1 MFKEKTIS
9 LYAGSNDCCRLK
21 QIPGCNRDH
30 LLDPSVIGK
39 VEKSGVF
46 LTDYEKA
53 PFTPFMDLSSLR
65 LEMGS
70 ENLDITQ
77 ELVEEIPFLIRLC
90 DRFIPVTFFRLPNG
104 QMQKP
109 VIFFHGGGFLGG
121 STKVLENQ
129 CKFLAEQSK
138 ATVIS
143 VDYRL
148 IPENPFPAAL
158 NDCKEVISWIWDHA
172 EEWNLDRNKIT
183 AAGESAGGNLAV
195 SCSLSE
201 TGKKVA
207 LTMPVYGA
215 LDLSYAEDT
224 DYWDY
229 HKYEVIP
236 EHYNHAM
243 TRLNRFRILNN
254 TIHDLYAANGEDVKD
269 PSISPLYTND
279 LSNLKKT
286 VIVEAEFDYFRLSND
301 LFAEKLWNSKIPCE
315 VIRYQGMDH
324 GFYDRLGFCQ
334 QTKDCIMEMAL
345 QIRKL

>member
-1 MFKEKTIS
+1 
-9 LYAGSNDCCRLK
+9 
-21 QIPGCNRDH
+21 
-30 LLDPSVIGK
+30 
-39 VEKSGVF
+39 
-46 LTDYEKA
+46 
-53 PFTPFMDLSSLR
+53 
-65 LEMGS
+65 
-70 ENLDITQ
+70 
-77 ELVEEIPFLIRLC
+77 
-90 DRFIPVTFFRLPNG
+90 
-104 QMQKP
+104 MQKP

-236 EHYNHAM
+236 EHYNHAI

-269 PSISPLYTND
+269 PSISPLYAND
-279 LSNLKKT
+279 LSKLKKA
-286 VIVEAEFDYFRLSND
+286 VIIEAEFDYFRLSND
-301 LFAEKLWNSKIPCE
+301 LFAERLWDSGIPCE